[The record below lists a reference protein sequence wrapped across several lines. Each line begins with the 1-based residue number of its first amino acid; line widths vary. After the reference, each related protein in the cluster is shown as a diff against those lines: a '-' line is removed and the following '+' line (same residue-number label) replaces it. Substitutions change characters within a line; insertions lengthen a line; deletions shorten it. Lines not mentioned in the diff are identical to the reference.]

1 MLWLKRGLL
10 IAAVF
15 IFFMLVT
22 APAALVNQLMPATPG
37 LSLGHASGTLWHG
50 KMSRLEYKGV
60 VVSPVRWQW
69 QPRSLL
75 TGGAAFEVTLGK
87 RGSDVRGGGIL
98 GVSPSGAFSEEF
110 EVSLPAESLGRL
122 VKLPMRAKA
131 SGRLTLSLAEARQG
145 QPWCDTLD
153 GQLSIDQGRLSG
165 AGMQLPIEQLVMT
178 LGCRDGQLTSRLTP
192 ESNSLGLDVELAL
205 QANNQVEISGHLAST
220 AEQPKELRQLLRFLP
235 KPDAKGRYALK
246 YSGPIPGL

>member
-10 IAAVF
+10 IVALF
-15 IFFMLVT
+15 IIFMLVT
-22 APAALVNQLMPATPG
+22 APASLVNYLAPAIPG

-50 KMSRLEYKGV
+50 QMNRLEYKGLV
-60 VVSPVRWQW
+60 VTPVRWQW
-69 QPRSLL
+69 QPWSLL
-75 TGGAAFEVTLGK
+75 TGEAAFKVRLGK
-87 RGSDVRGGGIL
+87 RGSEVRGGGII
-98 GVSPSGAFSEEF
+98 GVSPGGAFSEAL
-110 EVSLPAESLGRL
+110 EVTLPAESLARM

-131 SGRLTLSLAEARQG
+131 SGRLTLALVEARQG

-165 AGMQLPIEQLVMT
+165 AGMQLPIEQLVVS
-178 LGCRDGQLTSRLTP
+178 LGCRDGHLTSRLTP

-205 QANNQVEISGHLAST
+205 LANNRVEIDGHLAST